1 MNSLGR
7 HIVVEYFGCEPEVL
21 DDVVHIEQTMLEA
34 ARKAEATIINSTFH
48 HFSPFGVSGVV
59 VIQES
64 HLAIHTW
71 PEYGFASVDIFTCG
85 DEVDPWVAYNVLLEG
100 LKAEHGSAIEMG
112 RGQKNLLP
120 KTSKKFTTEIPTFPE
135 AEKTPKYLRNV
146 WFTER
151 DDTIA
156 FSLRHTGDILYRK
169 RSPFQK
175 VEVYDTFAYGKA
187 LVIDDIIMTTEK
199 DEYVYHEM
207 MAHVPMQT
215 HPNPERVLII
225 GGGDGGVLREVT
237 RYENLQEAILV
248 EIDELVIEA
257 TRIHFPQLAVGFDH
271 PKAKVLIEDGI
282 KYVVNAESE
291 SFDIIMVDSTDPFPE
306 GPGERLFT
314 DEFYQNAYRI
324 LKPNGLLIT
333 QSESPRYNVKTFQAL
348 YKTYKKIFGENNVY
362 CYLANTPTYPA
373 GIWSFSYNSKNG
385 KVHPLKNYDRNKV
398 REFSRKHNLKYYNED
413 IHPAAFALPGYV
425 KEMLQVKD
433 SYWKDWLD

>member
-1 MNSLGR
+1 M
-7 HIVVEYFGCEPEVL
+7 EYFGCEPELL
-21 DDVVHIEQTMLEA
+21 DDVVHIEQAMLEA
-34 ARKAEATIINSTFH
+34 AKKAEATIINSTFH

-85 DEVDPWVAYNVLLEG
+85 DEVNPWVAYNILLEK
-100 LKAEHGSAIEMG
+100 LKASHGSAIEMG
-112 RGQKNLLP
+112 RGQKDLLP
-120 KTSKKFTTEIPTFPE
+120 KLHKKFNVNMPTFPE
-135 AEKTPKYLRNV
+135 GEKTPKFIRNV

-156 FSLRHTGDILYRK
+156 LSLRHTGEVLYRK
-169 RSPFQK
+169 HSPYQK
-175 VEVYDTFAYGKA
+175 VEVYDTFAYGKM
-187 LVIDDIIMTTEK
+187 LTLDGMVMTTEK

-215 HPNPERVLII
+215 HPNPENVLII

-237 RYENLQEAILV
+237 RYEQLKQATLV

-257 TRIHFPQLAVGFDH
+257 TKLHLPQLAVGFEH
-271 PKAKVLIEDGI
+271 PKANVLVEDGI
-282 KYVVNAESE
+282 KFVMNAESE
-291 SFDIIMVDSTDPFPE
+291 SYDIVMVDSTDPFPE

-314 DEFYQNAYRI
+314 DEFYENVFRI
-324 LKPNGLLIT
+324 LKPNGIMIT
-333 QSESPRYNVKTFQAL
+333 QSESPRYNAKTFQAL
-348 YKTYKKIFGENNVY
+348 YKTYRKIFGNENVF

-373 GIWSFSYNSKNG
+373 GIWSFSYNAKGENI
-385 KVHPLKNYDRNKV
+385 HPLKNYDRNKV
-398 REFSRKHNLKYYNED
+398 REFSRKHGLKYYNED

-425 KEMLQVKD
+425 KEMLEVEK
-433 SYWKDWLD
+433 SYWDEWLGK